1 MFMSVIFLT
10 LNSVLKH
17 CLSLWCHF
25 CCKVLF
31 CPNQKNSTFLY
42 AHAAF
47 VLIRMLLLHTCRA
60 EFIISGHRSYAPI
73 TGKEVI
79 SQASLQSHLLFL
91 FAKPAKAGVTTYYKF
106 LTPCFKQR
114 KPHAFQKL
122 LMSIRKWR
130 FFEIVQTQNFTAKN
144 VPQRRVCFKEFK
156 ARNIMPWT

>member
-10 LNSVLKH
+10 LNSVFET
-17 CLSLWCHF
+17 LSESLTPF

-31 CPNQKNSTFLY
+31 CPHQKNDTFLC

-47 VLIRMLLLHTCRA
+47 VLIRMLLLQTCRA

-91 FAKPAKAGVTTYYKF
+91 FTKPAKSGRDHLYKF
-106 LTPCFKQR
+106 LSPCFKQR

-122 LMSIRKWR
+122 LMSTRKWR
-130 FFEIVQTQNFTAKN
+130 FFDNRSK
-144 VPQRRVCFKEFK
+144 P
-156 ARNIMPWT
+156 

>member
-31 CPNQKNSTFLY
+31 CPHQKNDTFLC

-60 EFIISGHRSYAPI
+60 EFIISGHARFLRAFQHN
-73 TGKEVI
+73 KETI
-79 SQASLQSHLLFL
+79 SQASLESRLFL
-91 FAKPAKAGVTTYYKF
+91 CLWSVAPMTTYYKF
-106 LTPCFKQR
+106 LSPCFRQR

-130 FFEIVQTQNFTAKN
+130 FFEIVQTQNFTCKKWQSKASLF
-144 VPQRRVCFKEFK
+144 QR
-156 ARNIMPWT
+156 I